1 MEPIG
6 HDVDTAL
13 RSRQLQRWLE
23 AHSCADRRER
33 RHRERMLELLDDNA
47 STHERPFVRDFFEPG
62 HFTASAFVL
71 SHDRSQLLLIFHSKL
86 TRWLQPGGHVD
97 DGDLSIEETARR
109 EVSEEVGLSDLA
121 LARSGIFDLDIHLIP
136 ARKTEPAHEHFDVRF
151 AFVADSTTFKAGD
164 DALDARWF
172 PLATLTEGASDR
184 SVSRAVEK
192 LGS

>member
-1 MEPIG
+1 MF
-6 HDVDTAL
+6 DRNAL
-13 RSRQLQRWLE
+13 RELLQAHIPIDAAEAGHRQ
-23 AHSCADRRER
+23 
-33 RHRERMLELLDDNA
+33 RMLALLDNREDCSSRNHFA
-47 STHERPFVRDFFEPG
+47 PG

-86 TRWLQPGGHVD
+86 RRWLQPGGHVD
-97 DGDLSIEETARR
+97 ESDLSIEETARR

-121 LARSGIFDLDIHLIP
+121 LARAGIFDLDIHVIP

-151 AFVADSTTFKAGD
+151 AFVADSMTFHAGD

-172 PLATLTEGASDR
+172 PLAAVTEEASDR

-192 LGS
+192 LRS